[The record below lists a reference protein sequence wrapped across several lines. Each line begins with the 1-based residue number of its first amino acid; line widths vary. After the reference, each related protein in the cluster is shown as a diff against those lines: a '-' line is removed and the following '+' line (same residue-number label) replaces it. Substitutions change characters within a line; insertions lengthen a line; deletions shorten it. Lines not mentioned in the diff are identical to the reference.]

1 MSVKPGMR
9 PNHHVVI
16 GTRGSGLALAQTN
29 WVKEQLEKLHPRQRF
44 EVKIIKTTGDRLQK
58 EDLIVVD
65 EAGRVSQVAAPAPRK
80 KPARLPKGL
89 FTKELEVGLLRRHI
103 HLAVHSLKDL
113 PTETPGGLLVAA
125 IPKRADPRDV
135 LITRGETSLADLPRG
150 AVIATGSPRRRQELL
165 RVRPD
170 LVCADIR
177 GNIDTRLR
185 RLEEHADWHGIVL
198 AAAGLERLRP
208 HVEGFTITPL
218 SPDEMLPAPG
228 QGALGIEIRADD
240 ELVQSLMAPF
250 NHHATR
256 CCVETERAFL
266 RGLGG
271 GCELPLGALAVHE
284 DGKITFRARLHDAS
298 GCREFGGAWPLAEAA
313 ERAFELAQIARARG

>member
-1 MSVKPGMR
+1 MAEPTPPLLLLRM
-9 PNHHVVI
+9 
-16 GTRGSGLALAQTN
+16 GTRGSALARWQTDF
-29 WVKEQLEKLHPRQRF
+29 VAAQLRAAWPGLRIEIVVLHTQ
-44 EVKIIKTTGDRLQK
+44 GDRVLDK
-58 EDLIVVD
+58 PLPLI
-65 EAGRVSQVAAPAPRK
+65 GG
-80 KPARLPKGL
+80 KGL
-89 FTKELEVGLLRRHI
+89 FTAELEEALHAEEI
-103 HLAVHSLKDL
+103 DLAVHSLKDL

-125 IPKRADPRDV
+125 IPKRADARDV

-185 RLEEHADWHGIVL
+185 RLEEHADWHGLVL

-208 HVEGFTITPL
+208 PSDGFTITPL

-284 DGKITFRARLHDAS
+284 DGKITFRARLHEAS
-298 GCREFGGAWPLAEAA
+298 GCREFGGVWPLADAA
-313 ERAFELAQIARARG
+313 ERAFELARLARDRG